1 MKQDHRCAAAYRTVF
16 RTPHTA
22 CNPSKHVF
30 TYMCMPVTRRSVNL
44 FVYLL
49 GTYRSN
55 MSKEKRAS
63 RGTGE
68 RGRRRLWRVK
78 RFLAVI
84 VPVNI
89 EVVGL
94 NISCED
100 GTQVS
105 TRLDQCAIANRRA
118 LVLGINASQDYPA
131 GQDVLVAP

>member
-1 MKQDHRCAAAYRTVF
+1 MYAGNQTF
-16 RTPHTA
+16 
-22 CNPSKHVF
+22 SKSVRISAWYLSQQHVE
-30 TYMCMPVTRRSVNL
+30 R
-44 FVYLL
+44 
-49 GTYRSN
+49 
-55 MSKEKRAS
+55 KAS
-63 RGTGE
+63 ISRNGRE